1 MSVIQ
6 KGNPPIFIQFAGQ
19 GMKYMDELRRLYTS
33 YPNIQ
38 PFIQRAIAEIKKQ
51 ASDYDDTETGFFDQ
65 GLEVDQWIEQP
76 ENAPD
81 LAYLLSSPLSHP
93 LIYLCQIANYISVLQ
108 EGVDQDKLL
117 SNTHSTTGF
126 STGVVAALL
135 VSNGLPLA
143 ELCDKAIQVQ
153 AMFFWQGVR
162 CQQSMHQFNSNPL
175 LQTELLNSNESS
187 PSCMASINNIPK
199 IKLDELIASFADY
212 GIVHPAYEL
221 FPGRWIV
228 AGIPENLAAFRAFLS
243 EHLKVVEWKYVPST
257 IAAHCPFLRYA
268 LETSPVDADRIGL
281 HFDSNALKIPVWSN
295 DFGSDLREADNIIR
309 EVMRAYFTRPATW
322 RKQISPLLSQ
332 SNIRYVL
339 DFGPGTGVA
348 SLTENHISG
357 SDIQVIRCAIPLGR
371 KRLLE
376 EVLAALD

>member
-6 KGNPPIFIQFAGQ
+6 KNSPSIFIQFAGQ
-19 GMKYMDELRRLYTS
+19 GVKYMDELRRLYNS

-38 PFIQRAIAEIKKQ
+38 PFIQRAIEEIKRQ
-51 ASDYDDTETGFFDQ
+51 ASEYDDTETRFFQQ
-65 GLEVDQWIEQP
+65 GLDVDQWIQYP
-76 ENAPD
+76 EKTPD
-81 LAYLLSSPLSHP
+81 LPYLLSSPLSHP
-93 LIYLCQIANYISVLQ
+93 LIFLCQIANYLSVLQ

-135 VSNGLPLA
+135 VSNGLPME

-162 CQQSMHQFNSNPL
+162 CQQSMFKFDTSPI
-175 LQTELLNSNESS
+175 LQTELLSSNEGS

-228 AGIPENLAAFRAFLS
+228 AGIPENIVAFRAFLS
-243 EHLKVVEWKYVPST
+243 DQLNVVEWKYIPST
-257 IAAHCPFLRYA
+257 IAAHSPFLRYA
-268 LETSPVDADRIGL
+268 LETSPVDAGRL
-281 HFDSNALKIPVWSN
+281 QLLFDPAELKIPVWSN
-295 DFGSDLREADNIIR
+295 DFGSDLREADNVIW
-309 EVMRAYFTRPATW
+309 EVMRAYFTRPAVW
-322 RKQISPLLSQ
+322 RKQITPLLPKTDIQ
-332 SNIRYVL
+332 YVL
-339 DFGPGTGVA
+339 DFGPGTGIA

-357 SDIQVIRCAIPLGR
+357 SDIQVIRCTIPLGR

-376 EVLAALD
+376 EVLANLD